1 LSVYVI
7 CLSCFTVLA
16 DETTDISSKEQ
27 FSLCVRY
34 VKKAGSE
41 YKMCEQF
48 LQFMPLESLTGE
60 HLASTLLRGLQE
72 CYIEE
77 EFLRE
82 QGYAGAAAMSGKFKG
97 TQAYIP
103 EKYPTALYL
112 HCVSHSLNLAISNS
126 AEVSSIRNCFGVT
139 EKIYTFFNTPKRQLV
154 LLECIS
160 KFAPDAKKNYIKS
173 IMCN

>member
-48 LQFMPLESLTGE
+48 LQFMPLESLYGK

-72 CYIEE
+72 CLIEE
-77 EFLRE
+77 EFLRG
-82 QGYAGAAAMSGKFKG
+82 QGYDGAAAMSGKFKG
-97 TQAYIP
+97 TQAY
-103 EKYPTALYL
+103 T
-112 HCVSHSLNLAISNS
+112 
-126 AEVSSIRNCFGVT
+126 G
-139 EKIYTFFNTPKRQLV
+139 
-154 LLECIS
+154 
-160 KFAPDAKKNYIKS
+160 
-173 IMCN
+173 